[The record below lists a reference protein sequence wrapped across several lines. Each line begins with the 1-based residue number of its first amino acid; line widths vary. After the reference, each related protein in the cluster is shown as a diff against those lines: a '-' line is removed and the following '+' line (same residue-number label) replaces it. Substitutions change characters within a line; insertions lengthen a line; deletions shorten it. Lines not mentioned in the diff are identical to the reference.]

1 MPRSVSV
8 PSVVHRRVISGL
20 AVSAC
25 GRSVLVNGQ
34 LAGHTGGVSVVEQ
47 QTLIALIGLV
57 VAVVAL
63 IVGFASLLHF
73 SQKSL
78 KEDLGKRIDGVQHQL
93 GERITGVENQLGER
107 IDQLDSRL
115 TTVEGKVTPWPKPM
129 MCAKVSRCCGA
140 PWIR

>member
-1 MPRSVSV
+1 M
-8 PSVVHRRVISGL
+8 
-20 AVSAC
+20 
-25 GRSVLVNGQ
+25 
-34 LAGHTGGVSVVEQ
+34 EQ
-47 QTLIALIGLV
+47 QTLITLIGLV

-115 TTVEGKVTPWPKPM
+115 TTVEGKVDTM
-129 MCAKVSRCCGA
+129 AKADDVREGFAMLRRSLDTLERRTFDIATGTA
-140 PWIR
+140 EA